1 MRLQRRRLL
10 QAAPMLLGAAL
21 AGAAGPAASPETEPP
36 DGPDA
41 VLRIRAGLLRGR
53 RCCGVRAFLG
63 IPYGHVPG
71 RFRTAAAAAPWSG
84 MREAVRF
91 GPIAV
96 QRLGSAAS
104 DSSEQCLSMNV
115 WAPDAAPRSAAGGA
129 SAGRPVLVWLHG
141 GSNVSGAASQPIF
154 DGARF
159 ARSGVVCVTLNY
171 RLGVFG
177 FLELGDAIGGAYRGS
192 GNNGLRDQLLALRWV
207 RDNIAAFGGDPSRV
221 TLGGESAGA
230 KDVAALLASPA
241 ARGLFARAIL
251 ESGGGRTVL
260 SLQQAGEVRLR
271 YLALLG
277 LPPGRAD
284 RLLGLD
290 TDRLIEAQHALML
303 DIPFSYPL
311 RPLIDG
317 TLLPAMPETAIALG
331 SAVHVA
337 LLLGT
342 NRDEARLFLPPGAAS
357 RPLDGRSLS
366 NMDAGRFEAILS
378 RYDASMTAPDP
389 AEIRWRA
396 LTAEEYWIP
405 SVRLAEAQ
413 EGAGGTAWMY
423 RFDKRAEYG
432 PFRGRAAHVSELP
445 YVWNNPDD
453 PQLAP
458 LIAGFDAAL
467 AERIH
472 AAWVAFI
479 AGGPPAAAGL
489 PDWPPYDGR
498 TRTTM
503 ILDRVSRLQ
512 DDPEQAE
519 RRLWSRL
526 FLADATR

>member
-1 MRLQRRRLL
+1 MRLGRRLL
-10 QAAPMLLGAAL
+10 LQGAPSLFGGAL
-21 AGAAGPAASPETEPP
+21 AGGAGRPAALPAAPLRGVQE
-36 DGPDA
+36 A
-41 VLRIRAGLLRGR
+41 VLRTRAGLLRGSR
-53 RCCGVRAFLG
+53 SGGVRAFLG
-63 IPYGHVPG
+63 IPYGHLPG
-71 RFRTAAAAAPWSG
+71 RFRPAAAAAPWPG
-84 MREAVRF
+84 IRDAVRF

-104 DSSEQCLSMNV
+104 SDSSEQCLSVNV
-115 WAPDAAPRSAAGGA
+115 WTPDAVPEGG
-129 SAGRPVLVWLHG
+129 AGRPVLVWVHG
-141 GSNVSGAASQPIF
+141 GSNVSGASSQPIF

-159 ARSGVVCVTLNY
+159 ARSGVVCVTFNY
-171 RLGVFG
+171 RLGVLG
-177 FLELGDAIGGAYRGS
+177 FLELGDAIGGRYRGC

-207 RDNIAAFGGDPSRV
+207 RDNIAAFGGDPARV

-230 KDVAALLASPA
+230 KDVAALLSAPP
-241 ARGLFARAIL
+241 ARGLFSRAIL

-260 SLQQAGEVRLR
+260 SLPQAGAVRRR

-277 LPPGRAD
+277 LADDRAD

-303 DIPFSYPL
+303 DVPFSYPL
-311 RPLIDG
+311 RPLVDG

-331 SAVHVA
+331 SAAHVP

-357 RPLDGRSLS
+357 RPLDGHSLS

-405 SVRLAEAQ
+405 SVRVAEAQ
-413 EGAGGTAWMY
+413 SGAGGTAWMY
-423 RFDKRAEYG
+423 RFDKRAEAG
-432 PFRGRAAHVSELP
+432 PFAGRAAHVSELP

-467 AERIH
+467 AERMH

-489 PDWPPYDGR
+489 PDWPPYDAHS
-498 TRTTM
+498 RTTM
-503 ILDRVSRLQ
+503 ILDRASRLQ